1 MTSERTSRVTAA
13 ATMTLAMLLSVVATG
28 AEPEPVPMSGR
39 HPTGC
44 GAYDGDIAAELK
56 LLADAGAPVE
66 ASASMP
72 AAAPPLQ
79 AGKTYRLTLQPQA
92 GVQLAVPPRRRM
104 LEDGAFGGLVK
115 FTVPAAGTWRVSAS
129 RETWIEVVGPDGAV
143 VKSSRFQGREGCP
156 EMRKFVEFV
165 LAPQALYTLQLSGG
179 TDATLQVLVSGPV
192 AVAP

>member
-1 MTSERTSRVTAA
+1 MKSVNRCTATAA
-13 ATMTLAMLLSVVATG
+13 ATMTLALLLSAVATG
-28 AEPEPVPMSGR
+28 AEPEPVPMTGR

-44 GAYDGDIAAELK
+44 GAYDGDIASELK
-56 LLADAGAPVE
+56 RLAEAGAPVE

-72 AAAPPLQ
+72 ASAPPLQ
-79 AGKTYRLTLQPQA
+79 AGKTYRLTLQPQPA
-92 GVQLAVPPRRRM
+92 VKLAVPPRRRM
-104 LEDGAFGGLVK
+104 LEEGAFGGLVS
-115 FTVPAAGTWRVSAS
+115 FTVPAEGTWRVSAS
-129 RETWIEVVGPDGAV
+129 RETWIEVVDPDGAV

-192 AVAP
+192 AVEP